1 MQDLLGGQID
11 LACMEASSGLAYV
24 QSGKLK
30 AYAVFS
36 DQRWPKAP
44 DTPTMVESGIPGA
57 VITFWHGL
65 WTTNGTPKDA
75 VDRLDA
81 AVMTALANA
90 NVPQRL
96 TALGQVIFPVSQQ
109 NPAALA
115 AFHKA
120 EIDKW
125 WPVIRGAGIK
135 AE

>member
-1 MQDLLGGQID
+1 MI
-11 LACMEASSGLAYV
+11 
-24 QSGKLK
+24 
-30 AYAVFS
+30 
-36 DQRWPKAP
+36 
-44 DTPTMVESGIPGA
+44 ESGIPGA

-81 AVMTALANA
+81 AVMTALANP
-90 NVPQRL
+90 NVRQHL
-96 TALGQVIFPVSQQ
+96 AALGQVIFPVSQQ